1 MLLIRNA
8 MIVSMKDV
16 PQPGCDLAYYGYLL
30 AEPPLIQA
38 VGAGDPPAE
47 LLGMAGLTV
56 VDAGGGWL
64 LPGLIDAHCHTGLFN
79 DGLTLEGED
88 GNEATDPVTPQL
100 QAIDGVFQDD
110 RCFGEALAGG
120 VTTVMTGPGSANV
133 LAGRFAL
140 LRTSGRTVEAMT
152 IRAHAA
158 MKAAFG
164 ENPKRVYGR
173 KDKSPSTRMA
183 TAAVLRE
190 ALEKARHYGRV
201 KAKAAGSSESAPA
214 ETDLRWEAL
223 QPVLNGEMLLKIHAH
238 RTDDILTGVR
248 IANEYGLRYTLEHC
262 TEGYLIADILAAE
275 YQAGRAPGHGEG
287 QPGLGRLEGIIAG
300 PMLGTRSKPELSREI
315 AANPSILAAAGLP
328 IALMTDH
335 PELPIQY
342 LVVSAAIAARDG
354 LDEGAALAAITSTAA
369 RLCDAAD
376 SLGSLEPGKIADLV
390 LFSGHPLEF
399 RSKVLRTYS
408 RGNLVWFD
416 GRSVGGMRP

>member
-1 MLLIRNA
+1 MLLIKNA
-8 MIVSMKDV
+8 MIATMKDV
-16 PQPGCDLAYYGYLL
+16 PQDGCDLAFRGYLL
-30 AEPPLIQA
+30 VQPPLIRA
-38 VGAGDPPAE
+38 VGAGDPPAD
-47 LLGMAGLTV
+47 LAGAAGLTV
-56 VDAGGGWL
+56 VDAAGGWL
-64 LPGLIDAHCHTGLFN
+64 LPGLIDGHCHTGLFN

-100 QAIDGVFQDD
+100 QAIDGIFQDD
-110 RCFGEALAGG
+110 RSFGEALSGG

-164 ENPKRVYGR
+164 ENPKKVYGR
-173 KDKSPSTRMA
+173 KDKTPATRMA

-190 ALEKARHYGRV
+190 ALEKARHYARQ
-201 KAKAAGSSESAPA
+201 KEKAAVGGETAVT

-223 QPVLNGEMLLKIHAH
+223 LPVLRGEMLLKIHAH

-262 TEGYLIADILAAE
+262 TEGYLIADILARE
-275 YQAGRAPGHGEG
+275 YQAGKAAGRGEG
-287 QPGLGRLEGIIAG
+287 KPGLGKLEGIIAG
-300 PMLGTRSKPELSREI
+300 PLLGARSKPELNRET
-315 AANPSILAAAGLP
+315 AVNPAILADAGLP
-328 IALMTDH
+328 VALMTDH

-342 LVVSAAIAARDG
+342 LAVAAAVAARDG
-354 LDEGAALAAITSTAA
+354 LGEGRALAAITITAA
-369 RLCDAAD
+369 RLCDAAA
-376 SLGSLEPGKIADLV
+376 SLGSLEAGKVADLA

-399 RSKVLRTYS
+399 RSKVLQTYS
-408 RGNLVWFD
+408 QGVLVWAD
-416 GRSVGGMRP
+416 GKPVAAAQP